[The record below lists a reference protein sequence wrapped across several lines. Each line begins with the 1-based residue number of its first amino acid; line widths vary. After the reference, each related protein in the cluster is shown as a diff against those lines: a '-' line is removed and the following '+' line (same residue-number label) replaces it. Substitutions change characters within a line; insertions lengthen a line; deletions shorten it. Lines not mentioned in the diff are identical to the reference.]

1 MTLPEIDELAAYWVR
16 HPPLHIAVAAY
27 LGLGH
32 RIRNQ
37 IEASASS
44 ASGLDSAALCAA
56 LGPGFAVAD
65 ADAGL
70 APVVL
75 DIAELRRRTIG

>member
-1 MTLPEIDELAAYWVR
+1 MTLGEVDELAAYWVG

-32 RIRNQ
+32 RSRNQ
-37 IEASASS
+37 IEASMKSTS
-44 ASGLDSAALCAA
+44 NLDSTALCAA

-65 ADAGL
+65 VDAGL

-75 DIAELRRRTIG
+75 DIAELRRRTTS